1 MTAWHEQLRRRSG
14 EERVAVGTIVA
25 KEVAGERASFLL
37 HLEMVIHG
45 HLLHSRQQAVVG
57 IHYRAA

>member
-1 MTAWHEQLRRRSG
+1 MNNCDGAA
-14 EERVAVGTIVA
+14 EEKERAVGTVVA
-25 KEVAGERASFLL
+25 KEIAEGRASFLL
-37 HLEMVIHG
+37 HLEMVVHG